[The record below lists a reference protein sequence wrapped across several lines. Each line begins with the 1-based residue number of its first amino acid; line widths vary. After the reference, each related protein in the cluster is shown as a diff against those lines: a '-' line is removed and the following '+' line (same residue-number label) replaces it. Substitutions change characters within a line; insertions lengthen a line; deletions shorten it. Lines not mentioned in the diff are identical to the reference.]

1 MEYTSNGIM
10 YLEDIVSSSGAT
22 FTVFADKQRPR
33 EDILAAVNEIK
44 NNRDMVSW
52 KVATENDRDQLYI
65 TMIFRNPLIRS
76 CRWYEINVP
85 AQLIREERRKC
96 TTTEQYIQK
105 YVLDFRQ
112 RTKDESIAKYG
123 QKILEM

>member
-10 YLEDIVSSSGAT
+10 FLEDIVSSSGAT
-22 FTVFADKQRPR
+22 FTLLADKQHTR
-33 EDILAAVNEIK
+33 EDILAAANEIK

-76 CRWYEINVP
+76 FRWYEINVP
-85 AQLIREERRKC
+85 VELIRSERRKG
-96 TTTEQYIQK
+96 TAIEQYIQK
-105 YVLDFRQ
+105 YVFDFRQ
-112 RTKDESIAKYG
+112 RTKDENIAKYG
-123 QKILEM
+123 QKIPEM